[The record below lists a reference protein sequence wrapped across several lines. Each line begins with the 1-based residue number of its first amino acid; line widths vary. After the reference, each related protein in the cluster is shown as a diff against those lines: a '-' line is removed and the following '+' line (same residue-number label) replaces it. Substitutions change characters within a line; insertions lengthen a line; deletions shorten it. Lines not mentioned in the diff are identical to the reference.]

1 MEALKII
8 GLRKAILFIWYWFI
22 CKILRVVP
30 VPQIRVMLLGLFGA
44 TIGPE
49 TIIHECTFSN
59 LYHHG
64 FKNISIGARCFIGE
78 EVLLDCRGGITMGDD
93 VTISNRACLVTHIAV
108 GYPDHLLMA
117 VYPTKEETI
126 HIEDNVYI
134 GTGAIIL
141 PGVRI
146 GRESVVGAGAV
157 VTKDVA
163 PGTVVAGVPAKV
175 IKKLK
180 SLK

>member
-8 GLRKAILFIWYWFI
+8 GFRKAFLFIWYWFF
-22 CKILRVVP
+22 CKILRFIP
-30 VPQIRVMLLGLFGA
+30 MPQVRVILLGLFGA

-49 TIIHECTFSN
+49 TIIHECTFSD

-64 FKNISIGARCFIGE
+64 LKNITIGTRCFIGE
-78 EVLLDCRGGITMGDD
+78 EVLLDCRGGISLGDN
-93 VTISNRACLVTHIAV
+93 VTISSRACLVTHIAV
-108 GYPDHLLMA
+108 GYPNHLLMA
-117 VYPTKEETI
+117 VYPTKEEKI

-134 GTGAIIL
+134 GSAVVIL
-141 PGVRI
+141 PGIRI

-163 PGTVVAGVPAKV
+163 PRTVVAGVPASY
-175 IKKLK
+175 KKT
-180 SLK
+180 